1 MQAIH
6 VGNDLFEGALIR
18 LLDPSR
24 MSAVFQNTAHQSEK
38 RGTIIGA
45 AKKADKRDHSCRVGE
60 QVSIV
65 EVLST
70 SAVSVR
76 WSNPL
81 AGHISD
87 QVWHCVIA
95 RRRTSCLLTGAT
107 IRRGDRVY
115 QPRVRGGRVPCNWDR
130 MIRAEAMQGLLER
143 PSV

>member
-6 VGNDLFEGALIR
+6 VGDDLFEGALIR

-24 MSAVFQNTAHQSEK
+24 MSAVFQSMAHQSEK
-38 RGTIIGA
+38 RGTPIGA
-45 AKKADKRDHSCRVGE
+45 ARNAANRDHFAGVAE
-60 QVSIV
+60 QFRIV

-87 QVWHCVIA
+87 QVWHCVTA
-95 RRRTSCLLTGAT
+95 RRNTSCLLTGAT
-107 IRRGDRVY
+107 IRRGDRVF

-130 MIRAEAMQGLLER
+130 MIRAEAMQCLLER